1 MAVARGQTALAT
13 ACMETSLIKK
23 LLAAAALAAAVVATP
38 ASAYEQR
45 DFIGTFT
52 CAVGGLTARTTYTAD
67 GRFFS
72 EGVMED
78 APTQLGMLDLAMTVT
93 GVWTV
98 AGDQLTETGQG
109 YELVYVRIDD
119 QPVDPSSEL
128 YAQMR
133 AGMDQT
139 IGTDNV
145 RTVLGLSPASMSVS
159 YQGSPPLECAR
170 S

>member
-1 MAVARGQTALAT
+1 
-13 ACMETSLIKK
+13 METTLIKK
-23 LLAAAALAAAVVATP
+23 ILAATALAAALVATP

-45 DFIGTFT
+45 DFLGTFT

-78 APTQLGMLDLAMTVT
+78 APTQIGMLDVSMTVS
-93 GVWTV
+93 GVWNV
-98 AGDQLTETGQG
+98 AGDQLTETGQA
-109 YELVYVRIDD
+109 YELIYVRLDD

-145 RTVLGLSPASMSVS
+145 RTVLGLSPTTMSVS